1 MINVIIIGLLLLIV
15 NMLFIMVCV
24 GGCKKNVPSISNEDI
39 EEFKQSISVMSKE
52 IVKLK
57 SEIKVNNENVGS
69 FLTEIESNLNG
80 LGIS

>member
-24 GGCKKNVPSISNEDI
+24 GGCKKNTPSICNEDI
-39 EEFKQSISVMSKE
+39 EEFKQSISLMANE

-57 SEIKVNNENVGS
+57 SELKVNNENVGS
-69 FLTEIESNLNG
+69 FLSEIESNLNG

>member
-15 NMLFIMVCV
+15 NMLFIIVCV
-24 GGCKKNVPSISNEDI
+24 GGNKKNAPTICNEDI
-39 EEFKQSISVMSKE
+39 EEFKQSISLMANE

-57 SEIKVNNENVGS
+57 SELKVNNENVGS
-69 FLTEIESNLNG
+69 FLSEIESNLNG